1 MIIKLLIF
9 SFLFAVIIGI
19 VMLSIHI
26 IDVAQSRK
34 YMREENKKRK
44 KEEKNRKSELKHL
57 NNTPKLKFD
66 KAANCREKI
75 KTSIDN
81 ISKKIE
87 LYEQV
92 LDHIKNGGGA
102 TGLVWD
108 YSPYMTEESTE
119 QILIELKNLKVYLK
133 DIYSE
138 MMVNQTLK
146 EIDEDLGEMIKFEFE
161 TLDRQ
166 TCKNLEE
173 ILELIEK
180 KYGLKE

>member
-19 VMLSIHI
+19 VMLSIYI
-26 IDVAQSRK
+26 IDIAQSRK

-44 KEEKNRKSELKHL
+44 KEEKIKKSELK
-57 NNTPKLKFD
+57 NSTNAPKLKFD

-75 KTSIDN
+75 KTTIDN
-81 ISKKIE
+81 IEKKIN

-92 LDHIKNGGGA
+92 LEHIKYGGA
-102 TGLVWD
+102 ATGVVWD

-119 QILIELKNLKVYLK
+119 EILIELKNLKVYLK

-138 MMVNQTLK
+138 MMINQTLK
-146 EIDEDLGEMIKFEFE
+146 EIDEDLGDMIKFEIE
-161 TLDRQ
+161 NLDRQ